1 MLSQLPITLCDQGY
15 LPPARHGIH
24 CTGASFGPGDAQT
37 DERGAEHGHNIGMLQ
52 QALPHL
58 DLTLGDTKW
67 QGHVA
72 LRCNSNDYL
81 PIAGLVPTLDIFN
94 ERYDRIRHDR
104 KQIIDAPAPV
114 RPGLAVLT
122 SLGSRGLSAA
132 PLAAELLVDQLLGTL
147 PPAPRYLQRAIA
159 PARFAERALKRG
171 TPL

>member
-1 MLSQLPITLCDQGY
+1 VCDKGY
-15 LPPARHGIH
+15 LPPARQGIH
-24 CTGASFGPGDAQT
+24 CTGASFVPGDAGT
-37 DERGAEHGHNIGMLQ
+37 DERAVEHGHNMEMLQ
-52 QALPHL
+52 HALPNL
-58 DLTLGDTKW
+58 DLTLGDNNW

-72 LRCNSNDYL
+72 LRCNSSDYL
-81 PIAGLVPTLDIFN
+81 PIAGMVPVLDIFN
-94 ERYDRIRHDR
+94 QRYDRIRHDR
-104 KQIIDAPAPV
+104 KQIIDAPAPI